1 MEQLENIKS
10 DLIREIDERVEDKIL
25 EPSNAQLLRKL
36 IGKAENINEAISIAQ
51 MGTIFRQTGFH

>member
-25 EPSNAQLLRKL
+25 EPSNA
-36 IGKAENINEAISIAQ
+36 
-51 MGTIFRQTGFH
+51 